1 MDAIATPPAHCK
13 VRPSE
18 QLVAVEGGTGQRTR
32 VCGIRWGVRDGEIP
46 LREVQVRL
54 VRPDE
59 GPRWNALLRARH
71 YIGFR
76 KMFGRRL
83 RHVAV
88 WGDRWLGPARLA
100 RRAPGPGDAGQ

>member
-1 MDAIATPPAHCK
+1 M
-13 VRPSE
+13 
-18 QLVAVEGGTGQRTR
+18 EGGTGQRTR

-59 GPRWNALLRARH
+59 GPRWNALLRAHH

-88 WGDRWLGPARLA
+88 WGDRWLCPARLA
-100 RRAPGPGDAGQ
+100 PRDARTRRCRSARTVMPFVDTVMPIE